1 LLFPEYVYKFMYAAL
16 EEAEKALDNNEVP
29 IGAVVVYNDRIIGR
43 GFNQVELLKDTTA
56 HAEMIAI
63 TAAANN
69 LQTKYLT
76 ECDLYVTVEPC
87 IMCSGAILLSRL
99 RNMYFGTFEPKFGAV
114 GSLLNL
120 LEQNKYNH
128 NVKVFSGIYSQ
139 ESQAL
144 LKRFFESKRLPGKSN
159 NGFFGN

>member
-1 LLFPEYVYKFMYAAL
+1 MYAAL
-16 EEAEKALDNNEVP
+16 EEAEKALDKNEVP
-29 IGAVVVYNDRIIGR
+29 IGAVVVYNNRIIGR

-56 HAEMIAI
+56 HAEMLAI
-63 TAAANN
+63 TAASNH

-87 IMCSGAILLSRL
+87 IMCSGAIMLSRL
-99 RNMYFGTFEPKFGAV
+99 RSVYFGAFEPKFGAV
-114 GSLLNL
+114 GSLFNL

-128 NVKVFSGIYSQ
+128 NVKVFSGVYSQ
-139 ESQAL
+139 ESQSL
-144 LKRFFESKRLPGKSN
+144 LKSFFANKRLSGKSD